1 MDCASPGCQRA
12 CATLFYFIFFFHSDV
27 SLLCGNISLL
37 CNSKQVIPRKKN
49 LCEAVSKYV
58 LSLVL
63 IKIELK
69 IILGLFWPLWY
80 ESVAALCRFTKGF
93 SKRQL
98 GRQTSQSSLHSCCGK
113 TMTPLSLFIKVTKSA
128 LPQKRVCLVASN
140 MKVSCPLLITG
151 RVEIEVILN
160 TN

>member
-1 MDCASPGCQRA
+1 
-12 CATLFYFIFFFHSDV
+12 
-27 SLLCGNISLL
+27 
-37 CNSKQVIPRKKN
+37 
-49 LCEAVSKYV
+49 
-58 LSLVL
+58 VL

-80 ESVAALCRFTKGF
+80 ESVAALCRFTKEF

-98 GRQTSQSSLHSCCGK
+98 GKQTSQSSLHSCCGK